1 MPTIADPAGNQ
12 GLEAGTHMSMYT
24 LYISILCYS
33 IFCIYM
39 QLQLCMFGIH
49 KTDTTT
55 PTDTCTGRRD
65 RSYTQQYGRH
75 VIVAWNATIWR
86 FQWGGFFFH

>member
-24 LYISILCYS
+24 LYISILYYS

-55 PTDTCTGRRD
+55 PTDV
-65 RSYTQQYGRH
+65 QH
-75 VIVAWNATIWR
+75 VQAAGTDPTHSNTVVMS
-86 FQWGGFFFH
+86 